1 MLVEDHQPVQR
12 RIRNARARY
21 NGSDRKAFDKALLWD
36 EVAKHE
42 KEGPERSQRK
52 RAA

>member
-1 MLVEDHQPVQR
+1 MISPVQR

-21 NGSDRKAFDKALLWD
+21 KGAARKAFDKAHWD
-36 EVAKHE
+36 VVAKHE
-42 KEGPERSQRK
+42 KEEPKRARRK